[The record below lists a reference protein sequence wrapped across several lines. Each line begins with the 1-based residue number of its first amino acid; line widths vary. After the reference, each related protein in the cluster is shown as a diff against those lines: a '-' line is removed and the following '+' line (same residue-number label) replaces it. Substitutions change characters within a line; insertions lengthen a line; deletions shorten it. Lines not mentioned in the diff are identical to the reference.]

1 MKVLSRL
8 LVVAIFLAALC
19 APASAAL
26 SITVH
31 VTNISSSETQS
42 GAACPVTYNFT
53 GTINAEGWSA
63 GSNRVVTY
71 RFERSDGTNEKTH
84 QWTSPIGGGSKQVVD
99 SWTLGGKKEQWEVLH
114 VLTPIDVVSQ
124 RSHVHPNCPGTS
136 Y

>member
-8 LVVAIFLAALC
+8 LVLAVFLAALC
-19 APASAAL
+19 VPANAAL
-26 SITVH
+26 SITAH
-31 VTNISSSETQS
+31 LTNTNAS
-42 GAACPVTYNFT
+42 GAAEGGPCPTTFNFT
-53 GTINAEGWSA
+53 GTITAAGWQA
-63 GSNRVVTY
+63 GSNRVITY

-99 SWTLGGKKEQWEVLH
+99 SWSLGGTSERWEVLH

-124 RSHVHPNCPGTS
+124 KSHIHPHCQGSS